1 MAEAE
6 GDDLAH
12 RAAMVAGFLGGYTL
26 KAVNPELAENE
37 IAIAAAAKEEE
48 ARAQERETGASGA
61 AAALEGTSDRAASA
75 VRTSVLTASAHKA
88 DLVKG
93 IYEGGMKVWECTHD
107 LVNYMI
113 AAGVRP
119 PAVTGRGKEEK
130 KNHAGLSPCQ
140 NDTASWGVGGAQCN
154 QMRRRWCGR
163 GVDIVTL
170 LHTYPCP
177 PTPPCSPVPKFGCIY
192 YYTGDVQRW
201 RACTGTRMRR
211 RTAWAVRMARR
222 WFSRLCRL
230 QRGSA

>member
-113 AAGVRP
+113 AAGVRTP
-119 PAVTGRGKEEK
+119 CGNRKGKRRKKRTTLVSLLAKTTRHRG
-130 KNHAGLSPCQ
+130 G
-140 NDTASWGVGGAQCN
+140 WGVRSATGCGVAGA
-154 QMRRRWCGR
+154 G
-163 GVDIVTL
+163 
-170 LHTYPCP
+170 
-177 PTPPCSPVPKFGCIY
+177 
-192 YYTGDVQRW
+192 
-201 RACTGTRMRR
+201 AE
-211 RTAWAVRMARR
+211 
-222 WFSRLCRL
+222 
-230 QRGSA
+230 